1 MELKVFIDGKDFSGE
16 LEERISA
23 FLSEAS
29 ALLEKAVK
37 DNTPVKSGATRNAW
51 QSLIEN
57 GNHRAIVGNT
67 MKNALWEEFGTGE
80 YALSGNGRK
89 DGWVYHD
96 ENGFH
101 FTYGKPPKRCLF
113 NAFTASR
120 DDIIRLAGKLL
131 SEENQ

>member
-1 MELKVFIDGKDFSGE
+1 MELKVFIDGKDFSEE
-16 LEERISA
+16 LEEKIA
-23 FLSEAS
+23 TFLSEAS

-51 QSLIEN
+51 QSIIEKE
-57 GNHRAIVGNT
+57 NHRAVIGNT

-89 DGWVYHD
+89 DGWVYND

-113 NAFTASR
+113 DAFTASR
-120 DDIIRLAGKLL
+120 DDIIRLAEKLL